1 MAAVREFI
9 SLAGVH
15 LTYIHAAFVDAF
27 SEYEVPM
34 DMPLARL
41 QSMLTTRDYRPE
53 LSTACMIDGQMVG
66 FVLVGGRIMGGAL
79 VAYDCATGVMRAFQ
93 QQKIGSQLLP
103 VALARV
109 QQAGAQRF
117 VLEVLTNNQAAQA
130 LYRKHGF
137 AVTRTLHCYQ
147 TTVAVTT
154 RTDAVPH
161 RPEILTEID
170 EVLYN
175 SFVPTW
181 QNQLATHGNSP
192 DAYHVV
198 GLMHGEVLAAYGV
211 IHRDS
216 GSILQ
221 MGVHP
226 SQRTDTVFA
235 ELTHEMAAAVGTTA
249 LRIVNI
255 EAESWL
261 DQQFVA
267 HGWQNF
273 VSQYEMVKRFE

>member
-1 MAAVREFI
+1 MAAMPEFI
-9 SLAGVH
+9 SLVGVH
-15 LTYIHAAFVDAF
+15 LTDIHAAFVDAF

-34 DMPLARL
+34 DMPLECL

-109 QQAGAQRF
+109 QQAGTQRF
-117 VLEVLTNNQAAQA
+117 VLEVLANNQAAQA

-137 AVTRTLHCYQ
+137 VVTRTLHCYQ
-147 TTVAVTT
+147 TTVAVSP

-161 RPEILTEID
+161 RPEILAEID
-170 EVLYN
+170 EAAYN

-181 QNQLATHGNSP
+181 QNQLAAYQHMP
-192 DAYHVV
+192 EAYHVV
-198 GLMHGEVLAAYGV
+198 GLLRGEMLAAYGV

-226 SQRTDTVFA
+226 SQRTAAVFA
-235 ELTHEMAAAVGTTA
+235 ELTQHLAVAVGTTA

-255 EAESWL
+255 EADSWL

-267 HGWQNF
+267 SGWQNF
-273 VSQYEMVKRFE
+273 VSQYEMEKRFA